1 MSKIARPGEAWPTGY
16 VFDVPRWRRNVPD
29 SKPWRPFY
37 LLNRVVPGDAATLA
51 LMTTKSTEVAH
62 GATQFIVPDTKKL
75 RLPGQD
81 ASYIE
86 VSSILVEDSSNFS
99 TASDNL
105 SRHRAAVRAQ
115 LHTALGMGEGTG
127 PGTKGESIRGFLV
140 RLTRPM
146 EREFGYSFGIVLTR
160 HEYSRARRLQTV
172 VPVLDLRVFT
182 GPAVSAATFEPKGG
196 LIRPADGTAA
206 WLRQLPPE
214 WAGHVLDVPLL
225 NTFTE
230 EWRMHRDPARWLPRQ
245 IEHVY
250 PTPVDDATLAAVE
263 AAVSERLQ

>member
-1 MSKIARPGEAWPTGY
+1 MLKIALPGEAWPTGY
-16 VFDVPRWRRNVPD
+16 VFDVPRSRRNVPD
-29 SKPWRPFY
+29 AKPWRPFY

-51 LMTTKSTEVAH
+51 LMTTKSTEVAY
-62 GATQFIVPDTKKL
+62 GATQFTVPNPKNL

-105 SRHRAAVRAQ
+105 SRYRAAVRTH
-115 LHTALGMGEGTG
+115 LHTALGMGQGTG
-127 PGTKGESIRGFLV
+127 PGTDGESIRGFLV
-140 RLTRPM
+140 RLTRAM
-146 EREFGYSFGIVLTR
+146 EREFGYAFGIVLTR

-172 VPVLDLRVFT
+172 VPVLGLRYFT
-182 GPAVSAATFEPKGG
+182 GPSIPPEVFEPKGG
-196 LIRPADGTAA
+196 LIRPADGGAA
-206 WLRQLPPE
+206 WLRQLPAE

-230 EWRMHRDPARWLPRQ
+230 EWQEHRDPKRWLPRQ

-250 PTPVDDATLAAVE
+250 PIPVDDATLAAVE